1 MISERDYNNILATAR
16 EEERIE
22 ERSVMSKKLNRRR
35 TTFHIYPLRH
45 TSKSSSKEAKPRFTQ

>member
-16 EEERIE
+16 EEGRIE
-22 ERSVMSKKLNRRR
+22 ERSVMSKKLNR
-35 TTFHIYPLRH
+35 RH